1 VGVLGVC
8 VHVAHMMRMA
18 KSVLLNLTNLFNGRY
33 WLLSLVT
40 VQSISPDGM
49 IRMGSRV
56 AQNDR
61 GSSP

>member
-1 VGVLGVC
+1 MGVLGVC